1 MRFFFRSRGKR
12 TLPLMTLIQKKRRI
26 QCCVGMGCNTMSS
39 KKMGGIAAAPNLW
52 REKGD
57 PFLVWCLLCWF
68 CVLLHAF
75 LPALLAFLHE
85 LLRLLPLLRSEYG
98 KNL

>member
-1 MRFFFRSRGKR
+1 
-12 TLPLMTLIQKKRRI
+12 MTLIQKKRGI
-26 QCCVGMGCNTMSS
+26 QRCVGIGCNTMSV
-39 KKMGGIAAAPNLW
+39 KKNGRHCCRPQPLE
-52 REKGD
+52 EKGD